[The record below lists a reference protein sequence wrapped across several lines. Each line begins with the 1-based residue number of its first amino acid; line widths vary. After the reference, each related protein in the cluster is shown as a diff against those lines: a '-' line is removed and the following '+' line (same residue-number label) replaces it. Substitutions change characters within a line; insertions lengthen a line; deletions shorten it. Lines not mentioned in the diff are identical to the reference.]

1 VGSTIKSA
9 KTENRSPHTVKA
21 PAGTAS
27 ESARTEI
34 KRSHTHT
41 DDDTVEANEAPLGSA
56 SESGRKEAESRR
68 GKTKENGHARPREP
82 GVRSCG

>member
-1 VGSTIKSA
+1 VSKSA
-9 KTENRSPHTVKA
+9 RTKNKSPHTVKA
-21 PAGTAS
+21 RVGSAS
-27 ESARTEI
+27 ESANTEI

-56 SESGRKEAESRR
+56 SEPESGRKEAERRR
-68 GKTKENGHARPREP
+68 GKIKENRRAKDP